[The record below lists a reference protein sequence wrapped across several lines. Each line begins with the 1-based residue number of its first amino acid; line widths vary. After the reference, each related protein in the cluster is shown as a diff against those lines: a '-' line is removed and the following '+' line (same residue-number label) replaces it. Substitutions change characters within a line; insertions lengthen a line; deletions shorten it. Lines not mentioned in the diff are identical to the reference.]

1 MSVKKLSFLEIAKL
15 NKDKVIKKE
24 IVIENKEEEDNEYLD
39 NNYLDNDYLDNE
51 GDINIKNA
59 DTEFEKEYNM
69 KIIDI
74 KVDFLELV
82 RKNYNYSFFFNKQ
95 YNTSKYNFYDYIK
108 YCSNNYYDVIKKT
121 NKDNDEYIKLLEE
134 EEKQR
139 EENEE
144 YTEDEQNYYPYK
156 Y

>member
-1 MSVKKLSFLEIAKL
+1 MSGKKLSFLEIAKL
-15 NKDKVIKKE
+15 NKDKVVKKE
-24 IVIENKEEEDNEYLD
+24 IVVENEKEDDED
-39 NNYLDNDYLDNE
+39 YLDNDYLDNE
-51 GDINIKNA
+51 DDINIKNT
-59 DTEFEKEYNM
+59 DVEFEKEYNM

-74 KVDFLELV
+74 KVDFLEFV

-134 EEKQR
+134 EEKQKN
-139 EENEE
+139 ENEE
-144 YTEDEQNYYPYK
+144 YIEDDQNYYPYK